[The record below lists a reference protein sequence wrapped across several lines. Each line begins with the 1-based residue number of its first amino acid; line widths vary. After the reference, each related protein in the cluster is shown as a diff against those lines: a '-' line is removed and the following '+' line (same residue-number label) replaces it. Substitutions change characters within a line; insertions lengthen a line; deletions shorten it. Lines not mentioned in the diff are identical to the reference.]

1 MFQFPAFAPE
11 FIPVSGLQPDG
22 LPHSGI
28 RGSSRICQ
36 SPRLFAA
43 YHALLRL
50 QEPRHPPC
58 ALLYFLLPGL
68 HYSQHPTTDTSA
80 GKSADFALCSLQFSR
95 FFFSTL
101 PCRLFSGPSPPP
113 PLREMGL
120 SESLSRR
127 QRFVH
132 YVNDLFFALMTD
144 FSIPFIRIFPWRMRG
159 SNPRPPACKAG
170 ALSQLS

>member
-11 FIPVSGLQPDG
+11 LNPVSGLQPDG

-68 HYSQHPTTDTSA
+68 PSSQHPTTDTLT

-95 FFFSTL
+95 FFLFYFTL
-101 PCRLFSGPSPPP
+101 PALLGSFIHPL
-113 PLREMGL
+113 PLREKGM
-120 SESLSRR
+120 SEPYS
-127 QRFVH
+127 
-132 YVNDLFFALMTD
+132 A
-144 FSIPFIRIFPWRMRG
+144 G
-159 SNPRPPACKAG
+159 S
-170 ALSQLS
+170 ALSITSMISFSPS